1 MVRCA
6 DEFDQIAADHQA
18 KSDPLLVAALEVVE
32 CAEQLE
38 QVTLHS
44 IWHANSR
51 VFDGDS
57 QKLLRKLSL
66 IEYFLKGNLDIPTK
80 CVLGSITHNIEN
92 DLLQSLIVVVDL
104 HIFVAL
110 FVLAAQIDVFHLKLG

>member
-1 MVRCA
+1 M
-6 DEFDQIAADHQA
+6 HL
-18 KSDPLLVAALEVVE
+18 LLVAALEVVE

-80 CVLGSITHNIEN
+80 CVLIKFRSGGGRW
-92 DLLQSLIVVVDL
+92 VGVGR
-104 HIFVAL
+104 
-110 FVLAAQIDVFHLKLG
+110 FHG